1 MSRFLCHLRA
11 LTTVGLLTAGSSFAN
26 TPAATAPASADSF
39 EREAVKLLNASHANR
54 TGVVVHIDGQAL
66 AGVVKAI
73 GADVVVLD
81 SRELG
86 VIVVRRERIAAVA
99 GR

>member
-1 MSRFLCHLRA
+1 MSTFLRHLLA
-11 LTTVGLLTAGSSFAN
+11 LSTVGLLAAGSSFAD
-26 TPAATAPASADSF
+26 TPATAPASADSF

-54 TGVVVHIDGQAL
+54 TGVVVHVDGQAL

-73 GADVVVLD
+73 GPDAIVMD

-86 VIVVRRERIAAVA
+86 TIVIRRERIAAVA

>member
-1 MSRFLCHLRA
+1 MPSVLRHVFA
-11 LTTVGLLTAGSSFAN
+11 LTVFGLLASGGSHAQSTAS
-26 TPAATAPASADSF
+26 APATADSF
-39 EREAVKLLNASHANR
+39 EREAVKLLHASHANR
-54 TGVVVHIDGQAL
+54 TGVVVHVDGQAL

-73 GADVVVLD
+73 GADVVVMD

-86 VIVVRRERIAAVA
+86 VIVIRRERIAAVA